1 MGQRRGGKGMR
12 KRQKKKNDK
21 KVVQPRDDFD
31 ELLNLMPENDFNLG
45 TLIGLTLMKIAI
57 RSKKK

>member
-1 MGQRRGGKGMR
+1 MR

>member
-1 MGQRRGGKGMR
+1 MR

-31 ELLNLMPENDFNLG
+31 ELLGLMPENDFNLG
-45 TLIGLTLMKIAI
+45 SLIGLALMKIAI